1 MDLAIGLSA
10 VAVVVSVVS
19 ALYAKRAADET
30 KELRKTNLTVVL
42 GLGLAVEQGRRS
54 DTSPPLSW
62 STNSS
67 KPTMTA
73 S

>member
-30 KELRKTNLTVVL
+30 KELRKI
-42 GLGLAVEQGRRS
+42 ESDRRPRPRPGR
-54 DTSPPLSW
+54 
-62 STNSS
+62 
-67 KPTMTA
+67 
-73 S
+73 